1 MQEISRVRRGLS
13 YDGSL
18 MFGAAVFLGLACGI
32 FGARSCADLESR
44 SSKDLDGWRKI
55 LGTRSCVDLGGV
67 RGILGAD
74 LVKILTASSRSW
86 ALDLTRIFGSRSCV
100 DLGASGKAF
109 KILGVQDLV
118 DLWRG
123 IFGTRSC
130 ADIGGVRGIFGARL
144 AAVRISGAIK

>member
-44 SSKDLDGWRKI
+44 SSKDLDGWHKI

-109 KILGVQDLV
+109 KILGVRDLV

-123 IFGTRSC
+123 IFGTR
-130 ADIGGVRGIFGARL
+130 L